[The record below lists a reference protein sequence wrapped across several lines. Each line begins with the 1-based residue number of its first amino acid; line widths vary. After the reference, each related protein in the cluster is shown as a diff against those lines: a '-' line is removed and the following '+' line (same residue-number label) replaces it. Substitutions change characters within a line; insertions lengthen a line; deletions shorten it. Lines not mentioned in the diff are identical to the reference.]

1 MGKVQCPYCK
11 NISYVPSKSEGQE
24 RPCVACGRLF
34 VRIAF
39 AETTQ
44 QQEAQD
50 IKAYH
55 ESTAYPKPRETVPA
69 LIIDKGE
76 ANGNVESIS
85 KQQLSRSTQR
95 AEQSS
100 APKSYRVD
108 VSDYSGFW
116 RRVAAHLIDGIVL
129 LPMAFLLPA
138 LGKGL
143 ILEGFLA
150 LLATGTFVPLLLSYL
165 LNLVIILLMLV
176 IYWLYFAKMHSSN
189 KQATF
194 GKMVMG
200 VIVTDTNGNRMSF
213 ARATGRNF
221 AKMLLCFGFV
231 MAAFTERRQ
240 ALHDKIAGTL
250 VVKSDMNN
258 SFKYK
263 RTFVKLVLIYLGI
276 FLFSMACSYLTYH
289 AKARKIDKLK
299 VERLEVPLMP
309 PGFESLVEIG
319 EFDIWDVTDTAQN
332 RIPTAQLSAN
342 WSADKE
348 YNKSWQQFTKEEK
361 SEFDAL
367 VEKLVVKLRRGV
379 EANGGVFE
387 VERPTEGLYA
397 GSVIGRWEI
406 RHDDKY
412 AHGIFKAPH
421 RWRVRFNA
429 HKAALETPSIN
440 VFISQ
445 FIIAGEK

>member
-24 RPCVACGRLF
+24 SPCVACGRLF
-34 VRIAF
+34 VKIAF

-138 LGKGL
+138 LEKGL
-143 ILEGFLA
+143 MVEGLLA
-150 LLATGTFVPLLLSYL
+150 TVATGTFAPLVLAYF

-200 VIVTDTNGNRMSF
+200 VTVIDTNGNRMSF
-213 ARATGRNF
+213 ARASGRHF
-221 AKMLLCFGFV
+221 ATILSALTLCIGFV
-231 MAAFTERRQ
+231 MAAFTERKQ

-250 VVKSDMNN
+250 VVKSDMNS

-276 FLFSMACSYLTYH
+276 FLFSIACSYLTYH
-289 AKARKIDKLK
+289 AKYSKLDKLK
-299 VERLEVPLMP
+299 VPVEQLTEKVTSIFVMPEALGDFEVL
-309 PGFESLVEIG
+309 
-319 EFDIWDVTDTAQN
+319 DVTSYVRTMNPNA
-332 RIPTAQLSAN
+332 RIIYCVN
-342 WSADKE
+342 WTIDKE
-348 YNKSWQQFTKEEK
+348 HSKKWDGMNQNEK
-361 SEFDAL
+361 DEFI
-367 VEKLVVKLRRGV
+367 KLKNSVV
-379 EANGGVFE
+379 EAFKSGVHSLNGTFE
-387 VERPTEGLYA
+387 V
-397 GSVIGRWEI
+397 
-406 RHDDKY
+406 HDNKFTNGENGEWKLTDPKYSFPIWWVNYTFNPKSFDTGTPRISIFIKHSQVDKD
-412 AHGIFKAPH
+412 
-421 RWRVRFNA
+421 
-429 HKAALETPSIN
+429 
-440 VFISQ
+440 
-445 FIIAGEK
+445 